1 MSRIVTRSYNPET
14 ATRLGASG
22 LSPLMAR
29 IYAARGVADASE
41 LDASLKRL
49 LPYHSLKN
57 ITAAACRLA
66 DAIERQEK
74 LLIVA
79 DYDSDGATACAV
91 GMHALRA
98 FGAVVDFIV
107 PNRFEYGYGLT
118 PEIVELA
125 AQLQPQLLITVD
137 NGIASLAGVAE
148 AQRRGIEVLITD
160 HHLPGDSL
168 PDTLI
173 VNPNQPG
180 CEFPSKHLAGVG
192 VIFYVMLALRAELR
206 QRGRFGDSSGPNLGE
221 LLDLVALGTVADVV
235 KLDAN
240 NRILVEQGLA
250 RMRAG
255 RAHAGVKALFQVAGR
270 SETRAVCFDLGFALG
285 PRLNAAGRLDDMGL
299 GIGCLLQ
306 DNPEL
311 ALEAAAELDRLNRE
325 RRGIES
331 GMQEEALAQLDRIDV
346 TDSYSLSLY
355 RDDWHQ
361 GVIGILASRIKD
373 RHHRPAIVFAPGNA
387 GELKGS
393 GRSIGALH
401 LRDALD
407 LVSKR
412 HPDLI
417 LKFGGHAAAAGLT
430 IRDADL
436 ATFRHAFEAVCREWL
451 DSSALEREIA
461 TDGELATTEL
471 QLQTALEL
479 EQQVWGQGFP
489 QPAFRGKFRVTGQR
503 VVGEKHL
510 KLKLQQAGQP
520 LDAILFQQA
529 DPLPDRVELVYRP
542 SVNEYQGKRSLQLI
556 VEHWTE
562 A

>member
-1 MSRIVTRSYNPET
+1 MPRITTRPFQDDI
-14 ATRLGASG
+14 AQQLGNSG

-29 IYAARGVADASE
+29 IYAARGVISETE
-41 LDASLKRL
+41 LDTRLARL

-57 ITAAACRLA
+57 IDAAAKRLA
-66 DAIERQEK
+66 DAVQQQQK

-91 GMHALRA
+91 AVKALRA
-98 FGAVVDFIV
+98 FGALVDFIV

-168 PDTLI
+168 PDALI

-180 CEFPSKHLAGVG
+180 CEFPSKNLAGVG

-206 QRGRFGDSSGPNLGE
+206 QRGAFGDGNGPNLGE

-255 RAHAGVKALFQVAGR
+255 KASAGIKALFQVAGR
-270 SETRAVCFDLGFALG
+270 SEARTVCFDLGFALG
-285 PRLNAAGRLDDMGL
+285 PRLNAAGRLDDMSL
-299 GIGCLLQ
+299 GIACLLA
-306 DNPEL
+306 DNADQ
-311 ALEAAAELDRLNRE
+311 ALQIAADLDRLNRE
-325 RRGIES
+325 RRSIES
-331 GMQEEALAQLDRIDV
+331 GMQDEALAQLDGIDV
-346 TDSYSLSLY
+346 DDSYSLSLY
-355 RDDWHQ
+355 REDWHQ

-373 RHHRPAIVFAPGNA
+373 KHFRPTIVFAPGNA

-393 GRSIGALH
+393 GRSIPTLH

-430 IRDADL
+430 IRETDL
-436 ATFRHAFEAVCREWL
+436 AAFRQAFEQVCREWL

-461 TDGELATTEL
+461 TDGELGSKEL
-471 QLQTALEL
+471 QLQTAVEL
-479 EQQVWGQGFP
+479 EQHVWGQGFP
-489 QPAFRGKFRVTGQR
+489 QPAFRGRFRIAAQR

-510 KLKLQQAGQP
+510 KLRLAHAGQL
-520 LDAILFQQA
+520 LDAILFQQNQ
-529 DPLPDRVELVYRP
+529 PLPDEVELVYRP
-542 SVNEYQGKRSLQLI
+542 SVNEYQGNRSLQLI
-556 VEHWTE
+556 VEYW